1 MREGRAEGGEGRGS
15 PWPWGP
21 RGVGVPGASGYPCA
35 SAFPHRPK
43 KGGKAES
50 KVDKESEAERAK
62 ANAALW
68 EARLEVTE
76 ISRAEYREAAR
87 TLARNNEELAWQQHR
102 LEKDTVEV
110 ISFLKKQDVEKEEQI
125 AKLKQ
130 QLADLKQQAQEENE
144 KVAEHYSA
152 QLKDLEE
159 KFSKKA
165 REIGLIQLELKTI
178 KEFRKKKAHMEK
190 ELEDIKENMR
200 ISNREHQETLGRL
213 ENRFIEEKQLLERE
227 AEKKIVMLA
236 ERAHH
241 EAIVQL
247 DSTGRAVFKENVR
260 LQEALAYHLK
270 ETEELKKIKKQLEED
285 RAFLLQE
292 KETNESLVQ
301 EKVRQVTLQKAQ
313 IQALQ
318 HKVERLEMAL
328 GHMTQEFET
337 EIQKTRHQALVQNQ
351 AGMVEINKLQQLLE
365 MKDREMNRVKKLAKN
380 ILDERSEVES
390 FFLEALDQVKHE
402 IVSSRKCYKQ
412 VAQAAYQKK
421 MMEAFAGKEEY
432 PKIRTFNSNAHS
444 TNSVYKDLQ
453 EAEKWTNIQQGK
465 VDIGQLT
472 WEQKECVLRLLF
484 ARMNGRER
492 RKGKHV
498 LVPSAPAAVTPS
510 SEERNKTSTENIA
523 PSLTFITQQFPVSEP
538 SSHGA
543 ILPDIEMVTSQTAQ

>member
-1 MREGRAEGGEGRGS
+1 MRKGKGAKRGRA
-15 PWPWGP
+15 
-21 RGVGVPGASGYPCA
+21 
-35 SAFPHRPK
+35 K
-43 KGGKAES
+43 KGAKAES

-76 ISRAEYREAAR
+76 ISRAEYRKAAR
-87 TLARNNEELAWQQHR
+87 VLARNNEELAWQQHR

-165 REIGLIQLELKTI
+165 REIGLIQLELKTV

-190 ELEDIKENMR
+190 ELED
-200 ISNREHQETLGRL
+200 
-213 ENRFIEEKQLLERE
+213 QLLERE

-270 ETEELKKIKKQLEED
+270 EAEELKKIKKQLEED
-285 RAFLLQE
+285 KAFLLQE
-292 KETNESLVQ
+292 KETNENLVQ

-313 IQALQ
+313 IKALQ
-318 HKVERLEMAL
+318 HKVERLEVAL

-337 EIQKTRHQALVQNQ
+337 EIQKTQHRALVQNQ

-390 FFLEALDQVKHE
+390 FFLEALEQVKHE

-484 ARMNGRER
+484 ARMNGLER
-492 RKGKHV
+492 RKRKHV
-498 LVPSAPAAVTPS
+498 LVPSAPAAVTPT
-510 SEERNKTSTENIA
+510 SEERNKASTENIA
-523 PSLTFITQQFPVSEP
+523 PSLTFITQQVPVSEP
-538 SSHGA
+538 SPHEA
-543 ILPDIEMVTSQTAQ
+543 ILPDIEMVTSQTAE

>member
-1 MREGRAEGGEGRGS
+1 MRKGKGAKRGRA
-15 PWPWGP
+15 
-21 RGVGVPGASGYPCA
+21 
-35 SAFPHRPK
+35 K
-43 KGGKAES
+43 KGAKAES

-76 ISRAEYREAAR
+76 ISRAEYRKAAR
-87 TLARNNEELAWQQHR
+87 VLARNNEELAWQQHR

-165 REIGLIQLELKTI
+165 REIGLIQLELKTV

-190 ELEDIKENMR
+190 ELED
-200 ISNREHQETLGRL
+200 
-213 ENRFIEEKQLLERE
+213 
-227 AEKKIVMLA
+227 
-236 ERAHH
+236 
-241 EAIVQL
+241 
-247 DSTGRAVFKENVR
+247 
-260 LQEALAYHLK
+260 
-270 ETEELKKIKKQLEED
+270 
-285 RAFLLQE
+285 
-292 KETNESLVQ
+292 ETNENLVQ

-313 IQALQ
+313 IKALQ
-318 HKVERLEMAL
+318 HKVERLEVAL

-337 EIQKTRHQALVQNQ
+337 EIQKTQHRALVQNQ

-390 FFLEALDQVKHE
+390 FFLEALEQVKHE

-484 ARMNGRER
+484 ARMNGLER
-492 RKGKHV
+492 RKRKHV
-498 LVPSAPAAVTPS
+498 LVPSAPAAVTPT
-510 SEERNKTSTENIA
+510 SEERNKASTENIA
-523 PSLTFITQQFPVSEP
+523 PSLTFITQQVPVSEP
-538 SSHGA
+538 SPHEA
-543 ILPDIEMVTSQTAQ
+543 ILPDIEMVTSQTAE

>member
-1 MREGRAEGGEGRGS
+1 MRKGKGAKRG
-15 PWPWGP
+15 
-21 RGVGVPGASGYPCA
+21 
-35 SAFPHRPK
+35 RPK

-144 KVAEHYSA
+144 KVAEHYSV

-337 EIQKTRHQALVQNQ
+337 EIQKTRHQALVENQ

-390 FFLEALDQVKHE
+390 FFLEALDQVKRE

-432 PKIRTFNSNAHS
+432 PKIRTFNNNAYS

-498 LVPSAPAAVTPS
+498 LVPSAPAAITPS

>member
-1 MREGRAEGGEGRGS
+1 EMRKGK
-15 PWPWGP
+15 
-21 RGVGVPGASGYPCA
+21 GAKA
-35 SAFPHRPK
+35 K
-43 KGGKAES
+43 KGAKAES
-50 KVDKESEAERAK
+50 KVEKESEAERAK
-62 ANAALW
+62 ANMALW

-87 TLARNNEELAWQQHR
+87 MLARNNKELVWQQHR

-130 QLADLKQQAQEENE
+130 QLVDLKQQAQEENE
-144 KVAEHYSA
+144 KAEHYSG

-200 ISNREHQETLGRL
+200 LSNKEHQETLGRL
-213 ENRFIEEKQLLERE
+213 EKRFLEEKQRLERE

-241 EAIVQL
+241 EAIMQL

-270 ETEELKKIKKQLEED
+270 EAEELQKIKKRLEED
-285 RAFLLQE
+285 KALLLQE

-301 EKVRQVTLQKAQ
+301 EKVRQVSQQKAE

-328 GHMTQEFET
+328 GHMTREFET

-351 AGMVEINKLQQLLE
+351 AGMVEISKLQQLLE

-380 ILDERSEVES
+380 ILDERTEVES
-390 FFLEALDQVKHE
+390 FFLEALEQVKHE

-412 VAQAAYQKK
+412 VAQAAYQRK
-421 MMEAFAGKEEY
+421 MMAAFAGKEEY
-432 PKIRTFNSNAHS
+432 PKIRTFNSNVHS

-453 EAEKWTNIQQGK
+453 EAEKWTNIQKGK
-465 VDIGQLT
+465 VDVGQLT
-472 WEQKECVLRLLF
+472 WEQKESVLRLLF
-484 ARMNGRER
+484 ARMNVDEHSALPVVESRVIAWLSLFS
-492 RKGKHV
+492 RKFRQ
-498 LVPSAPAAVTPS
+498 T
-510 SEERNKTSTENIA
+510 
-523 PSLTFITQQFPVSEP
+523 PVSDGLREYLV
-538 SSHGA
+538 
-543 ILPDIEMVTSQTAQ
+543 LP

>member
-1 MREGRAEGGEGRGS
+1 PFALAGS
-15 PWPWGP
+15 KD
-21 RGVGVPGASGYPCA
+21 SKKKK
-35 SAFPHRPK
+35 K
-43 KGGKAES
+43 KGAKKGAKAES
-50 KVDKESEAERAK
+50 KVAKESEAERAK
-62 ANAALW
+62 ASAALW

-76 ISRAEYREAAR
+76 ISRSEYREAAR
-87 TLARNNEELAWQQHR
+87 VLARNNEELTWQQHC

-130 QLADLKQQAQEENE
+130 QIADLKQQAQEENE
-144 KVAEHYSA
+144 KAEHYSA

-190 ELEDIKENMR
+190 ELEDGIDFN
-200 ISNREHQETLGRL
+200 IGRTKRL
-213 ENRFIEEKQLLERE
+213 RCHLLCFCFAFSR
-227 AEKKIVMLA
+227 
-236 ERAHH
+236 
-241 EAIVQL
+241 QL

-270 ETEELKKIKKQLEED
+270 ETEELKKVKQQLEED
-285 RAFLLQE
+285 KAFLLQE
-292 KETNESLVQ
+292 KETNETLVQ

-337 EIQKTRHQALVQNQ
+337 EIQKTRHHALVQNQ

-390 FFLEALDQVKHE
+390 FFLEALDQVKRE

-412 VAQAAYQKK
+412 VAQVAYQKK

-444 TNSVYKDLQ
+444 TNSVYRDLQ
-453 EAEKWTNIQQGK
+453 EAEKWYMTNIQQGK

-484 ARMNGRER
+484 ARMNEYSISWVGAGGPAQGGGE
-492 RKGKHV
+492 GQCV
-498 LVPSAPAAVTPS
+498 EETEQSPSDEKEHRVGPASRCPEGFT
-510 SEERNKTSTENIA
+510 K
-523 PSLTFITQQFPVSEP
+523 L
-538 SSHGA
+538 G
-543 ILPDIEMVTSQTAQ
+543 

>member
-1 MREGRAEGGEGRGS
+1 KMRKGKGAKVTGE
-15 PWPWGP
+15 
-21 RGVGVPGASGYPCA
+21 
-35 SAFPHRPK
+35 
-43 KGGKAES
+43 
-50 KVDKESEAERAK
+50 ESEAERAK
-62 ANAALW
+62 ASAALW

-76 ISRAEYREAAR
+76 ISRSEYREAAR
-87 TLARNNEELAWQQHR
+87 VLARNNEELTWQQHR

-144 KVAEHYSA
+144 KAEHYSA

-159 KFSKKA
+159 KFNKKA

-270 ETEELKKIKKQLEED
+270 ETEELKKIKQQLEED
-285 RAFLLQE
+285 KAFLLQE
-292 KETNESLVQ
+292 KETNASLVQ

-337 EIQKTRHQALVQNQ
+337 EIQKTRHHALVQNQ

-390 FFLEALDQVKHE
+390 FFLEALDQVKRE

-412 VAQAAYQKK
+412 VAQAAFQKK

-484 ARMNGRER
+484 ARMNVTLIIVQAERETHD
-492 RKGKHV
+492 KKMLQQTA
-498 LVPSAPAAVTPS
+498 LVG
-510 SEERNKTSTENIA
+510 IQ
-523 PSLTFITQQFPVSEP
+523 LD
-538 SSHGA
+538 A
-543 ILPDIEMVTSQTAQ
+543 ILEMCSFLIMIHIAVL

>member
-1 MREGRAEGGEGRGS
+1 MRKGKGAKRGRA
-15 PWPWGP
+15 
-21 RGVGVPGASGYPCA
+21 
-35 SAFPHRPK
+35 K
-43 KGGKAES
+43 KGAKAES

-76 ISRAEYREAAR
+76 ISRAEYRKAAR
-87 TLARNNEELAWQQHR
+87 VLARNNEELAWQQHR

-165 REIGLIQLELKTI
+165 REIGLIQLELKTV

-190 ELEDIKENMR
+190 ELED
-200 ISNREHQETLGRL
+200 
-213 ENRFIEEKQLLERE
+213 
-227 AEKKIVMLA
+227 
-236 ERAHH
+236 
-241 EAIVQL
+241 
-247 DSTGRAVFKENVR
+247 
-260 LQEALAYHLK
+260 
-270 ETEELKKIKKQLEED
+270 
-285 RAFLLQE
+285 
-292 KETNESLVQ
+292 ETNENLVQ

-313 IQALQ
+313 IKALQ
-318 HKVERLEMAL
+318 HKVERLEVAL

-390 FFLEALDQVKHE
+390 FFLEALEQVKRE

-484 ARMNGRER
+484 ARMNGLER
-492 RKGKHV
+492 RKRKHV
-498 LVPSAPAAVTPS
+498 LAPSAPAAVTPT
-510 SEERNKTSTENIA
+510 SEERNKASTENIA
-523 PSLTFITQQFPVSEP
+523 PSLTFITQQVPVSEP
-538 SSHGA
+538 SAHEA
-543 ILPDIEMVTSQTAQ
+543 ILPDIEMVTSQTAE

>member
-1 MREGRAEGGEGRGS
+1 MRKGKGAKRGRA
-15 PWPWGP
+15 
-21 RGVGVPGASGYPCA
+21 
-35 SAFPHRPK
+35 K
-43 KGGKAES
+43 KGAKAES

-76 ISRAEYREAAR
+76 ISRAEYRKAAR
-87 TLARNNEELAWQQHR
+87 VLARNNEELAWQQHR

-165 REIGLIQLELKTI
+165 REIGLIQLELKTV

-200 ISNREHQETLGRL
+200 ISNREHQETLRRL
-213 ENRFIEEKQLLERE
+213 ENRFIEEK
-227 AEKKIVMLA
+227 
-236 ERAHH
+236 
-241 EAIVQL
+241 
-247 DSTGRAVFKENVR
+247 
-260 LQEALAYHLK
+260 
-270 ETEELKKIKKQLEED
+270 
-285 RAFLLQE
+285 
-292 KETNESLVQ
+292 ETNENLVQ

-313 IQALQ
+313 IKALQ
-318 HKVERLEMAL
+318 HKVERLEVAL

-337 EIQKTRHQALVQNQ
+337 EIQKTQHRALVQNQ

-390 FFLEALDQVKHE
+390 FFLEALEQVKHE

-484 ARMNGRER
+484 ARMNGLER
-492 RKGKHV
+492 RKRKHV
-498 LVPSAPAAVTPS
+498 LVPSAPAAVTPT
-510 SEERNKTSTENIA
+510 SEERNKASTENIA
-523 PSLTFITQQFPVSEP
+523 PSLTFITQQVPVSEP
-538 SSHGA
+538 SPHEA
-543 ILPDIEMVTSQTAQ
+543 ILPDIEMVTSQTAE